1 MFFIKGKQMSRTD
14 YVRLSLELHLFFDRI
29 MKEHSFFLETA
40 FMEKDKDLK
49 RIAND
54 FQKNFSTILSRIVE
68 LANNNISQNYLNSGE
83 MITNNTLEAEM
94 KTSNL
99 SDIEIDSNITRR
111 QIELRSGIINVNE
124 RLINSISNINR
135 RTLPLIR
142 NLIDFKTNILNNV
155 ISCKMYTT
163 NYPLLISHIINEAKM
178 YYNLLS
184 RIEKKEPFD
193 RNYIY
198 EQELFW
204 NNIMKEHAEFIRGL
218 LDPTEKELIIT
229 ANKYAEEYE
238 AILEQFNNYQNNL
251 RNISLNET
259 ISFRNFKIA
268 GEEGILDCKI
278 KSIIVPLL
286 ADHVLREANHFIRI
300 LKSINI

>member
-1 MFFIKGKQMSRTD
+1 MNQND

-40 FMEKDKDLK
+40 FTGKNKNFK
-49 RIAND
+49 NIARD
-54 FQKNFSTILSRIVE
+54 FQQNFSLLLAEITN
-68 LANNNISQNYLNSGE
+68 LANNNVSEDFLMANE
-83 MITNNTLEAEM
+83 MITKNTLEAER
-94 KTSNL
+94 KTSDL
-99 SDIEIDSNITRR
+99 SAIKIDTTITQR
-111 QIELRSGIINVNE
+111 QQHLTSGVTNVN
-124 RLINSISNINR
+124 RQLVNTISNINQQ
-135 RTLPLIR
+135 TLPLIK
-142 NLIDFKTNILNNV
+142 NLIEFKTDILNSV
-155 ISCKMYTT
+155 LSCKMYTT

-238 AILEQFNNYQNNL
+238 AILKQFNNYQNNL

>member
-1 MFFIKGKQMSRTD
+1 MNQND

-40 FMEKDKDLK
+40 FTEKDNNLK
-49 RIAND
+49 RIAWD
-54 FQKNFSTILSRIVE
+54 FQKNFSIILTRVIN
-68 LANNNISQNYLNSGE
+68 LANNNVSQDFLSSNE
-83 MITNNTLEAEM
+83 MITTNTFEAER

-99 SDIEIDSNITRR
+99 SGVEIDTNITR
-111 QIELRSGIINVNE
+111 QQQQLRSGITNANE
-124 RLINSISNINR
+124 QLANSISTINR
-135 RTLPLIR
+135 NTLPLIQ
-142 NLIDFKTNILNNV
+142 NLIDFKSNVLNSV
-155 ISCKMYTT
+155 LSCRMYTT
-163 NYPLLISHIINEAKM
+163 NYPLLIRHIINEAKM
-178 YYNLLS
+178 YYDLLS
-184 RIEKKEPFD
+184 KIENRQPFD

-218 LDPTEKELIIT
+218 LDPTEKELMMT
-229 ANKYAEEYE
+229 ANRYAEEYE
-238 AILEQFNNYQNNL
+238 AILRQYHNNQMNL

-259 ISFRNFKIA
+259 IQFRNFKIA
-268 GEEGILDCKI
+268 DEEGILNCKV

-300 LKSINI
+300 LKSVKV

>member
-1 MFFIKGKQMSRTD
+1 MNQND
-14 YVRLSLELHLFFDRI
+14 YVSLSLELHLFFDRI

-49 RIAND
+49 RIAGD
-54 FQKNFSTILSRIVE
+54 FQKDFSTILDRIVN
-68 LANNNISQNYLNSGE
+68 LSNNNISQNFLKADE
-83 MITNNTLEAEM
+83 MITDNTLEAET

-99 SDIEIDSNITRR
+99 SGIEIDSNITRK
-111 QIELRSGIINVNE
+111 QIKLKSGMINVNGM
-124 RLINSISNINR
+124 LVNSISAINR
-135 RTLPLIR
+135 KTLPLIQ
-142 NLIDFKTNILNNV
+142 NLIRFKTNILNNV
-155 ISCKMYTT
+155 LSCKIYTT
-163 NYPLLISHIINEAKM
+163 NYPLLITHIINEAKM
-178 YYNLLS
+178 YYNLLNK
-184 RIEKKEPFD
+184 IESNEPFD

-218 LDPTEKELIIT
+218 LDPTEKVLIKQ

-238 AILEQFNNYQNNL
+238 AILKQFNNYQPNL
-251 RNISLNET
+251 KNISLNET

-268 GEEGILDCKI
+268 GEEGILNCKI

-300 LKSINI
+300 LKSINV

>member
-1 MFFIKGKQMSRTD
+1 MNQND

-40 FMEKDKDLK
+40 FTEKDNNLK
-49 RIAND
+49 RIARD
-54 FQKNFSTILSRIVE
+54 FQKNFSIILTRVIN
-68 LANNNISQNYLNSGE
+68 LANNNVSQDFLSSNE
-83 MITNNTLEAEM
+83 MITTNTFEAER

-99 SDIEIDSNITRR
+99 SGVEIDTNITR
-111 QIELRSGIINVNE
+111 QQQQLRSGITNANE
-124 RLINSISNINR
+124 QLANSISTINR
-135 RTLPLIR
+135 NTLPLIQ
-142 NLIDFKTNILNNV
+142 NLIDFKSNVLNSV
-155 ISCKMYTT
+155 LSCRMYTT
-163 NYPLLISHIINEAKM
+163 NYPLLIRHIINEAKM
-178 YYNLLS
+178 YYDLLS
-184 RIEKKEPFD
+184 KIENRQPFD

-218 LDPTEKELIIT
+218 LDPTEKELMMT
-229 ANKYAEEYE
+229 ANRYAEEYE
-238 AILEQFNNYQNNL
+238 AILRQYHNNQMKL

-259 ISFRNFKIA
+259 IQFRNFKIA
-268 GEEGILDCKI
+268 DEEGILNCKV

-300 LKSINI
+300 LKSVKV